1 MNTIYGYARVS
12 TVKQDLS
19 SQVENLKRAGAVKI
33 FKDKYTGTTANRP
46 EFDKL
51 MAKIKSGDTLIVTK
65 LDRLAR
71 NTQDALNIVKKMNA
85 EGVILRVLNIGTIDN
100 SPSGRLIF
108 TVFSAFAEFERD
120 LIVSRTQE
128 GKAWAKAN
136 NPNFHEG
143 MPRKYNQEQIDFAW
157 KLHTQDHMSYSE
169 ISKKLGI
176 SKATIYRR
184 FRELKQNK
192 KATDSTTADDSGRVY
207 CRSEERRVGKECR
220 SRWSPYH

>member
-1 MNTIYGYARVS
+1 MANIIYGYARVS

-19 SQVENLKRAGAVKI
+19 SQVSDLKNAGATI
-33 FKDKYTGTTANRP
+33 IYRDKFTGTTADRP

-51 MAKIKSGDTLIVTK
+51 MAKIDSGDTLIVTK

-85 EGVILRVLNIGTIDN
+85 EGIILRVLNIGTIDN

-136 NPNFHEG
+136 NPNFRDG
-143 MPRKYNQEQIDFAW
+143 MPRKYGKEQIDFAW

-169 ISKKLGI
+169 ISKKLGM

-184 FRELKQNK
+184 FREIRDKQSLEK
-192 KATDSTTADDSGRVY
+192 
-207 CRSEERRVGKECR
+207 
-220 SRWSPYH
+220 

>member
-1 MNTIYGYARVS
+1 MIYGYARVS
-12 TVKQDLS
+12 TAQQDYAT
-19 SQVENLKRAGAVKI
+19 QIDDLKRAGASKI

-51 MAKIKSGDTLIVTK
+51 MDKLQNGDTLIVTK

-71 NTQDALNIVKKMNA
+71 NTQDALSIVKQMND

-100 SPSGRLIF
+100 SPSGRLIC

-136 NPNFHEG
+136 NPNFHDG
-143 MPRKYNQEQIDFAW
+143 MPRKYTKEQIDFAW
-157 KLHTQDHMSYSE
+157 KLHTQNHMSYSE

-184 FRELKQNK
+184 FRELRIQNINK
-192 KATDSTTADDSGRVY
+192 K
-207 CRSEERRVGKECR
+207 
-220 SRWSPYH
+220 SRP

>member
-1 MNTIYGYARVS
+1 MTNTIYGYARVS
-12 TVKQDLS
+12 TAQQDYAT
-19 SQVENLKRAGAVKI
+19 QIEDLKRAGATKI
-33 FKDKYTGTTANRP
+33 FKDKYTGTTADRP

-51 MAKIKSGDTLIVTK
+51 MAKIKNGDTLIVTK

-136 NPNFHEG
+136 NPNFHDG
-143 MPRKYNQEQIDFAW
+143 MPRKYDQEQINFAW

-169 ISKKLGI
+169 ISKKLGM
-176 SKATIYRR
+176 SKATIYRH
-184 FRELKQNK
+184 FRELRDSLNK
-192 KATDSTTADDSGRVY
+192 K
-207 CRSEERRVGKECR
+207 
-220 SRWSPYH
+220 SRL

>member
-1 MNTIYGYARVS
+1 MIKRNIMTNTIYGYARVS
-12 TVKQDLS
+12 TAQQDYAT
-19 SQVENLKRAGAVKI
+19 QIEDLKRAGATKI
-33 FKDKYTGTTANRP
+33 FKDKYTGTTADRP

-51 MAKIKSGDTLIVTK
+51 MAKIKNGDTLIVTK

-85 EGVILRVLNIGTIDN
+85 EGVILWVLNIGTIDN

-120 LIVSRTQE
+120 LIISRTQE

-136 NPNFHEG
+136 NPNFHDG
-143 MPRKYNQEQIDFAW
+143 MPRKYDQEQINFAW

-169 ISKKLGI
+169 ISKKLGM

-184 FRELKQNK
+184 FRELR
-192 KATDSTTADDSGRVY
+192 DSPNR
-207 CRSEERRVGKECR
+207 K
-220 SRWSPYH
+220 SRL

>member
-1 MNTIYGYARVS
+1 MIYGYARVS
-12 TVKQDLS
+12 TAQQDYAT
-19 SQVENLKRAGAVKI
+19 QIDDLKRAGATKI
-33 FKDKYTGTTANRP
+33 YKDKYTGTTANRP

-51 MAKIKSGDTLIVTK
+51 MDKLQNGDTLIVTK

-71 NTQDALNIVKKMNA
+71 NTQDALSIVKQMND

-120 LIVSRTQE
+120 LIVSRTHE

-136 NPNFHEG
+136 NPNFHDG
-143 MPRKYNQEQIDFAW
+143 MPRKYDQEQINFAW

-184 FRELKQNK
+184 FRELR
-192 KATDSTTADDSGRVY
+192 DSPNR
-207 CRSEERRVGKECR
+207 K
-220 SRWSPYH
+220 SRL

>member
-1 MNTIYGYARVS
+1 MIYGYARVS
-12 TVKQDLS
+12 TAQQDYAT
-19 SQVENLKRAGAVKI
+19 QIDDLKRAGATKI
-33 FKDKYTGTTANRP
+33 YKDKYTGTTANRP

-51 MAKIKSGDTLIVTK
+51 MDKLQNGDTLIVTK

-71 NTQDALNIVKKMNA
+71 NTQDALSIVKQMND

-136 NPNFHEG
+136 NPNFHDG
-143 MPRKYNQEQIDFAW
+143 MPRKNDQEQINFAW

-169 ISKKLGI
+169 ISKKLGM

-184 FRELKQNK
+184 FRELRDSPNK
-192 KATDSTTADDSGRVY
+192 K
-207 CRSEERRVGKECR
+207 
-220 SRWSPYH
+220 SRL

>member
-1 MNTIYGYARVS
+1 MTNTIYGYARVS
-12 TVKQDLS
+12 TAQQDYAT
-19 SQVENLKRAGAVKI
+19 QIEDLKRAGATKI

-85 EGVILRVLNIGTIDN
+85 EGIILRVLNIGTIDN

-169 ISKKLGI
+169 ISKKSGI

-184 FRELKQNK
+184 FKELKQNK
-192 KATDSTTADDSGRVY
+192 KATDSTTADDSGRGY
-207 CRSEERRVGKECR
+207 
-220 SRWSPYH
+220 

>member
-1 MNTIYGYARVS
+1 MIKRNIMTNTIYGYARVS
-12 TVKQDLS
+12 TAQQDYAT
-19 SQVENLKRAGAVKI
+19 QIEDLKRAGATKI
-33 FKDKYTGTTANRP
+33 FKDKYTGTTADRP

-51 MAKIKSGDTLIVTK
+51 MAKIKNGDTLIVTK

-85 EGVILRVLNIGTIDN
+85 EGIILRVLNIGTIDN

-120 LIVSRTQE
+120 LIVSRIQE

-136 NPNFHEG
+136 NPNFHDG
-143 MPRKYNQEQIDFAW
+143 MPRKYDQEQINFAW

-169 ISKKLGI
+169 ISKKLGM

-184 FRELKQNK
+184 FRELRDSPNK
-192 KATDSTTADDSGRVY
+192 K
-207 CRSEERRVGKECR
+207 
-220 SRWSPYH
+220 SRL

>member
-1 MNTIYGYARVS
+1 MIYGYARVS
-12 TVKQDLS
+12 TAQQDYAT
-19 SQVENLKRAGAVKI
+19 QIADLKKAGATKI

-51 MAKIKSGDTLIVTK
+51 MTTIKNGDTLIVTK

-85 EGVILRVLNIGTIDN
+85 EGVILLILNIGTIDN

-136 NPNFHEG
+136 NPNFHDG
-143 MPRKYNQEQIDFAW
+143 MPRKYTKEQIDFAW
-157 KLHTQDHMSYSE
+157 KLHTQNHMSYSE

-184 FRELKQNK
+184 FRELRIQNINK
-192 KATDSTTADDSGRVY
+192 K
-207 CRSEERRVGKECR
+207 
-220 SRWSPYH
+220 SRP

>member
-1 MNTIYGYARVS
+1 MTNTIYGYARVS
-12 TVKQDLS
+12 TVQQDYAT
-19 SQVENLKRAGAVKI
+19 QIEDLKRAGATKI
-33 FKDKYTGTTANRP
+33 FKDKYTGTTADRP

-51 MAKIKSGDTLIVTK
+51 MAKIKNGDTLIVTK

-85 EGVILRVLNIGTIDN
+85 EGGILRVLNIGTIDN

-136 NPNFHEG
+136 NPNFHDG
-143 MPRKYNQEQIDFAW
+143 MPRKYDQEQINFAW

-169 ISKKLGI
+169 ISKKLGM

-207 CRSEERRVGKECR
+207 C
-220 SRWSPYH
+220 

>member
-1 MNTIYGYARVS
+1 MIKRNIMTNTIYGYARVS
-12 TVKQDLS
+12 TAQQDYAT
-19 SQVENLKRAGAVKI
+19 QIEDLKRAGATKI
-33 FKDKYTGTTANRP
+33 FKDKYTGTTADRP

-51 MAKIKSGDTLIVTK
+51 MAKIKNGDTLIVTK

-136 NPNFHEG
+136 NPNFHDG
-143 MPRKYNQEQIDFAW
+143 MPRKYDQEQINFAW
-157 KLHTQDHMSYSE
+157 KLHTQEHMSYSE

-176 SKATIYRR
+176 SKATLYRR
-184 FRELKQNK
+184 FRELRESRNK
-192 KATDSTTADDSGRVY
+192 
-207 CRSEERRVGKECR
+207 
-220 SRWSPYH
+220 

>member
-1 MNTIYGYARVS
+1 MIYGYARVS
-12 TVKQDLS
+12 TAQQDYAT
-19 SQVENLKRAGAVKI
+19 QIADLKKAGATKI

-51 MAKIKSGDTLIVTK
+51 MTTIKNGDTLIVTK

-207 CRSEERRVGKECR
+207 C
-220 SRWSPYH
+220 

>member
-1 MNTIYGYARVS
+1 MIKRNIMTNTIYGYARVS
-12 TVKQDLS
+12 TVQQDYAT
-19 SQVENLKRAGAVKI
+19 QIEDLKRAGATKI
-33 FKDKYTGTTANRP
+33 FKDKYTGTTADRP

-51 MAKIKSGDTLIVTK
+51 MAKIKNGDTLIVTK

-136 NPNFHEG
+136 NPNFHDG
-143 MPRKYNQEQIDFAW
+143 MPRKYDQEQINFAW

-169 ISKKLGI
+169 ISKKLGM

-184 FRELKQNK
+184 FRELR
-192 KATDSTTADDSGRVY
+192 DSPNR
-207 CRSEERRVGKECR
+207 K
-220 SRWSPYH
+220 SRL

>member
-1 MNTIYGYARVS
+1 MARI
-12 TVKQDLS
+12 
-19 SQVENLKRAGAVKI
+19 E
-33 FKDKYTGTTANRP
+33 
-46 EFDKL
+46 
-51 MAKIKSGDTLIVTK
+51 SGDTLIVTK

-71 NTQDALNIVKKMNA
+71 NTQDALNIVKQLNA
-85 EGVILRVLNIGTIDN
+85 EGIILRVLNIGTIDN

-136 NPNFHEG
+136 NPNFRDG
-143 MPRKYNQEQIDFAW
+143 MPRKYGKEQIDFAW

-169 ISKKLGI
+169 ISKKLGM

-184 FRELKQNK
+184 FREIRDKNALK
-192 KATDSTTADDSGRVY
+192 R
-207 CRSEERRVGKECR
+207 
-220 SRWSPYH
+220 

>member
-1 MNTIYGYARVS
+1 MTNTIYGYARVS
-12 TVKQDLS
+12 TAQQDYAT
-19 SQVENLKRAGAVKI
+19 QIEDLKRAGATKI
-33 FKDKYTGTTANRP
+33 FKDKYTGTTADRP

-51 MAKIKSGDTLIVTK
+51 MAKIKNGDTLIVTK

-136 NPNFHEG
+136 NPNFLEG
-143 MPRKYNQEQIDFAW
+143 MPRKYNHEQIDFAW

-184 FRELKQNK
+184 FRELKKNK

-207 CRSEERRVGKECR
+207 C
-220 SRWSPYH
+220 

>member
-1 MNTIYGYARVS
+1 MTNTIYGYARVS
-12 TVKQDLS
+12 TAQQDYAT
-19 SQVENLKRAGAVKI
+19 QIEDLKRAGVTKI
-33 FKDKYTGTTANRP
+33 FKDKYTGTTADRP

-51 MAKIKSGDTLIVTK
+51 MAKIKNGDTLIVTK

-136 NPNFHEG
+136 NPNFHDG
-143 MPRKYNQEQIDFAW
+143 MPRKYDQEQINFAW

-169 ISKKLGI
+169 ISKKLGM

-184 FRELKQNK
+184 FRELRDSPNK
-192 KATDSTTADDSGRVY
+192 K
-207 CRSEERRVGKECR
+207 
-220 SRWSPYH
+220 SRL

>member
-1 MNTIYGYARVS
+1 MIYGYARVS
-12 TVKQDLS
+12 TAQQDYAT
-19 SQVENLKRAGAVKI
+19 QIDDLKRAGATKI
-33 FKDKYTGTTANRP
+33 YKDKYTGTTANRP

-51 MAKIKSGDTLIVTK
+51 MDKLQNGDTLIVTK

-71 NTQDALNIVKKMNA
+71 NTQDALSIVKQMND

-136 NPNFHEG
+136 NPNFHDG
-143 MPRKYNQEQIDFAW
+143 MPRKYDQEQINFAW

-169 ISKKLGI
+169 ISKKLGM

-184 FRELKQNK
+184 FRELRDSPNK
-192 KATDSTTADDSGRVY
+192 KKPPLGTAFCYGLIDFRST
-207 CRSEERRVGKECR
+207 K
-220 SRWSPYH
+220 

>member
-1 MNTIYGYARVS
+1 MTNTIYGYARVS
-12 TVKQDLS
+12 TAQQDYAT
-19 SQVENLKRAGAVKI
+19 QIEDLKRAGATKI
-33 FKDKYTGTTANRP
+33 FKDKYTGTTADRP

-51 MAKIKSGDTLIVTK
+51 MAKIKNGDTLIVTK

-136 NPNFHEG
+136 NPNFHDS
-143 MPRKYNQEQIDFAW
+143 MPRKYDQEQINFAW

-169 ISKKLGI
+169 ISKKLGM

-184 FRELKQNK
+184 FRELRDSPNK
-192 KATDSTTADDSGRVY
+192 K
-207 CRSEERRVGKECR
+207 
-220 SRWSPYH
+220 SRL

>member
-1 MNTIYGYARVS
+1 MKGKYLQMIYGYARVS
-12 TVKQDLS
+12 TAQQDYAT
-19 SQVENLKRAGAVKI
+19 QIADLKKAGATKI

-46 EFDKL
+46 KFDKL
-51 MAKIKSGDTLIVTK
+51 MTTIKNGDTLIVTK

-136 NPNFHEG
+136 NPNFHDG
-143 MPRKYNQEQIDFAW
+143 MPRKYTKEQIDFAW
-157 KLHTQDHMSYSE
+157 KLHTQNHMSYSE

-184 FRELKQNK
+184 FRELRIQNINK
-192 KATDSTTADDSGRVY
+192 K
-207 CRSEERRVGKECR
+207 
-220 SRWSPYH
+220 SRP

>member
-1 MNTIYGYARVS
+1 MT
-12 TVKQDLS
+12 Q
-19 SQVENLKRAGAVKI
+19 
-33 FKDKYTGTTANRP
+33 
-46 EFDKL
+46 
-51 MAKIKSGDTLIVTK
+51 IKKGDTLIVTK

-71 NTQDALNIVKKMNA
+71 NTQDALTMVKKMNA

-136 NPNFHEG
+136 NPNFHDG
-143 MPRKYNQEQIDFAW
+143 MPRKYTKEQIDFAW
-157 KLHTQDHMSYSE
+157 RLHTKNHMSYSE
-169 ISKKLGI
+169 ISKKLGM

-184 FRELKQNK
+184 FHEIRANK
-192 KATDSTTADDSGRVY
+192 K
-207 CRSEERRVGKECR
+207 
-220 SRWSPYH
+220 

>member
-207 CRSEERRVGKECR
+207 C
-220 SRWSPYH
+220 

>member
-1 MNTIYGYARVS
+1 MIYGYARVS
-12 TVKQDLS
+12 TAQQDYAT
-19 SQVENLKRAGAVKI
+19 QIDDLKRAGATKI

-46 EFDKL
+46 EFDML
-51 MAKIKSGDTLIVTK
+51 MTTIKNGDTLIVTK

-120 LIVSRTQE
+120 LIISRTQE
-128 GKAWAKAN
+128 GKAWAKEN
-136 NPNFHEG
+136 NPNFHDG
-143 MPRKYNQEQIDFAW
+143 MPRKYTKEQIDFAW
-157 KLHTQDHMSYSE
+157 KLHTQNHMSYSE

-184 FRELKQNK
+184 FRELRAANNTKI
-192 KATDSTTADDSGRVY
+192 
-207 CRSEERRVGKECR
+207 
-220 SRWSPYH
+220 

>member
-184 FRELKQNK
+184 IRELKQNK

-207 CRSEERRVGKECR
+207 C
-220 SRWSPYH
+220 

>member
-1 MNTIYGYARVS
+1 MANIIYGYARVS

-19 SQVENLKRAGAVKI
+19 SQVNDLKTTGATI
-33 FKDKYTGTTANRP
+33 IYRDKFTGTTADRP

-51 MAKIKSGDTLIVTK
+51 MAKIESGDTLIVTK

-136 NPNFHEG
+136 NPNFRDG
-143 MPRKYNQEQIDFAW
+143 MPRKYGKEQIDFAW

-169 ISKKLGI
+169 ISKKLGM

-184 FRELKQNK
+184 FREIRDKQALEK
-192 KATDSTTADDSGRVY
+192 
-207 CRSEERRVGKECR
+207 
-220 SRWSPYH
+220 

>member
-1 MNTIYGYARVS
+1 MANIIYGYARVS

-19 SQVENLKRAGAVKI
+19 SQVSDLKNAGATI
-33 FKDKYTGTTANRP
+33 IYRDKFTGTTADRP
-46 EFDKL
+46 KFDKL
-51 MAKIKSGDTLIVTK
+51 MAKIENGDTLIVTK

-136 NPNFHEG
+136 NPNFRDG
-143 MPRKYNQEQIDFAW
+143 MPRKYVKEQIDFAW

-169 ISKKLGI
+169 ISKKLGM

-184 FRELKQNK
+184 FREIRDKQTLEK
-192 KATDSTTADDSGRVY
+192 
-207 CRSEERRVGKECR
+207 
-220 SRWSPYH
+220 

>member
-1 MNTIYGYARVS
+1 MKGKYLQMIYGYARVS
-12 TVKQDLS
+12 TAQQDYAT
-19 SQVENLKRAGAVKI
+19 QIADLKKAGATKI

-51 MAKIKSGDTLIVTK
+51 MTTIKNGDTLIVTK

-71 NTQDALNIVKKMNA
+71 NTQDALNIVKTMNA
-85 EGVILRVLNIGTIDN
+85 ESVILRVLNIGTIDN
-100 SPSGRLIF
+100 SPTGRLIF

-136 NPNFHEG
+136 NPNFHDG
-143 MPRKYNQEQIDFAW
+143 MPRKYGKEQIDFAW

-184 FRELKQNK
+184 FRELKGNK
-192 KATDSTTADDSGRVY
+192 KY
-207 CRSEERRVGKECR
+207 
-220 SRWSPYH
+220 Y

>member
-1 MNTIYGYARVS
+1 MIYGYARVS
-12 TVKQDLS
+12 TAQQDYAT
-19 SQVENLKRAGAVKI
+19 QIDDLKRAGATKI
-33 FKDKYTGTTANRP
+33 YKDKYTGTTANRP

-51 MAKIKSGDTLIVTK
+51 MDKLQNGDTLIVTN

-71 NTQDALNIVKKMNA
+71 NTQDALSIVKQMND

-136 NPNFHEG
+136 NPNFHDG
-143 MPRKYNQEQIDFAW
+143 MPRKYDQEQINFAW

-169 ISKKLGI
+169 ISKKLGM

-184 FRELKQNK
+184 FRELR
-192 KATDSTTADDSGRVY
+192 DSPNRKSRLQVRPSGMD
-207 CRSEERRVGKECR
+207 
-220 SRWSPYH
+220 

>member
-1 MNTIYGYARVS
+1 MTNTIYGYARVS
-12 TVKQDLS
+12 TAQQDYAT
-19 SQVENLKRAGAVKI
+19 QIEDLKRAGVTKI
-33 FKDKYTGTTANRP
+33 FKDKYTGTTADRP

-51 MAKIKSGDTLIVTK
+51 MAKIKNGDTLIVTK

-136 NPNFHEG
+136 NPNFHDG
-143 MPRKYNQEQIDFAW
+143 MPRKYDQEQINFAW
-157 KLHTQDHMSYSE
+157 KLHTQEHMSYAE
-169 ISKKLGI
+169 ISKKLGM

-184 FRELKQNK
+184 FRELRDSPNK
-192 KATDSTTADDSGRVY
+192 K
-207 CRSEERRVGKECR
+207 
-220 SRWSPYH
+220 SRL

>member
-1 MNTIYGYARVS
+1 MIYGYARVS
-12 TVKQDLS
+12 TAQQDYAT
-19 SQVENLKRAGAVKI
+19 QIDDLKRAGATKI
-33 FKDKYTGTTANRP
+33 YKDKYTGTTANRP

-51 MAKIKSGDTLIVTK
+51 MDKLQNGDTLIVTK

-71 NTQDALNIVKKMNA
+71 NTQDALSIVKQMND

-136 NPNFHEG
+136 NPNFHDG
-143 MPRKYNQEQIDFAW
+143 MPRKYDQEQINFAW

-169 ISKKLGI
+169 ISKKLGM

-184 FRELKQNK
+184 FRELR
-192 KATDSTTADDSGRVY
+192 DSPNRKSRLQVRPSGMD
-207 CRSEERRVGKECR
+207 
-220 SRWSPYH
+220 

>member
-1 MNTIYGYARVS
+1 MTNTIYGYARVS
-12 TVKQDLS
+12 TAQQDYAT
-19 SQVENLKRAGAVKI
+19 QIDDLKRAGATKI
-33 FKDKYTGTTANRP
+33 FKDKYTGTTADRP

-51 MAKIKSGDTLIVTK
+51 MAKIKNGDTLIVTK

-136 NPNFHEG
+136 NPNFHDG
-143 MPRKYNQEQIDFAW
+143 MPRKYDQEQINFAW

-169 ISKKLGI
+169 ISKKLGM

-207 CRSEERRVGKECR
+207 C
-220 SRWSPYH
+220 

>member
-1 MNTIYGYARVS
+1 MIYGYARVS
-12 TVKQDLS
+12 TAQQDYAT
-19 SQVENLKRAGAVKI
+19 QIADLKKAGATKI

-51 MAKIKSGDTLIVTK
+51 MTTIKNGDTLIVTK

-136 NPNFHEG
+136 NPNFHDG
-143 MPRKYNQEQIDFAW
+143 MPRKYTKEQIDFAW
-157 KLHTQDHMSYSE
+157 KLHAQNHMSYSE

-184 FRELKQNK
+184 FRELRIQNINK
-192 KATDSTTADDSGRVY
+192 K
-207 CRSEERRVGKECR
+207 
-220 SRWSPYH
+220 SRP

>member
-1 MNTIYGYARVS
+1 MTNTIYGYARVS
-12 TVKQDLS
+12 TAQQDYAT
-19 SQVENLKRAGAVKI
+19 QIEDLKRAGVTKI
-33 FKDKYTGTTANRP
+33 FKDKYTGTTADRP

-51 MAKIKSGDTLIVTK
+51 MAKIKNGDTLIVTK

-136 NPNFHEG
+136 NPNFHDG
-143 MPRKYNQEQIDFAW
+143 MPRKYTKEQIDFAW
-157 KLHTQDHMSYSE
+157 KLHTQNHMSYSE

-184 FRELKQNK
+184 FRELRIQNINK
-192 KATDSTTADDSGRVY
+192 K
-207 CRSEERRVGKECR
+207 
-220 SRWSPYH
+220 SRP

>member
-1 MNTIYGYARVS
+1 MTKKPTIYGYARVS
-12 TVKQDLS
+12 TVHQDYAT
-19 SQVENLKRAGAVKI
+19 QIDDLKRAGATKI
-33 FKDKYTGTTANRP
+33 YKDKYTGTTANRP

-51 MAKIKSGDTLIVTK
+51 MKVLSDGDTLIVTK

-71 NTQDALNIVKKMNA
+71 NTQDALNIVKQMNA

-136 NPNFHEG
+136 NPNFRDG
-143 MPRKYNQEQIDFAW
+143 MPRKYNEDQIELAW

-169 ISKKLGI
+169 ISKRLGM

-184 FRELKQNK
+184 FRELKEK
-192 KATDSTTADDSGRVY
+192 V
-207 CRSEERRVGKECR
+207 
-220 SRWSPYH
+220 H